1 MKNTFKVKD
10 IAFENEGR
18 KINYDYEYSNGLSSY
33 FVDKHRYYA
42 TYDIDISNTPVSIA
56 IIPLL
61 ANIMPISWLVGFDVY
76 VDEIDE
82 NFESSLRILKKQFQD
97 FHPDKKLKGNLHFK
111 KKVKNIIKQ
120 DKVAQLFS
128 GGLDSWDTFTRNF
141 DKDPYLISIHGA
153 DVPIKD
159 TATWEKFKRF
169 NSQEQAINHS
179 KLHYIETNLRDFY
192 TYKLDLLADLGWWG
206 TVQHGMALLGVLA
219 PLSCQLDFRFIN
231 IAASATAE
239 VTYTWGSS
247 PKIDENML
255 WANTVVYHE
264 GYHLNRTQKVEN
276 VVDFVE
282 RQNVP
287 LKLRVCYSD
296 LRDGYNC
303 NICAKCK
310 RTILTLILLNED
322 PGQYGFNIVKNFY
335 PRLLA
340 NFNKKTV
347 MTEGVKYQW
356 RCLQDRA
363 KKSIDFFVVHD
374 YQTEAQYIARFAAI
388 DLDEI
393 VNKNADSINRKKHI
407 KFILRN
413 RLSGLY
419 NIYQK
424 FKK

>member
-1 MKNTFKVKD
+1 MESFKLLN
-10 IAFENEGR
+10 ISFSLEGR
-18 KINYDYEYSNGLSSY
+18 KINYEYEYSKGLSSY
-33 FVDKHRYYA
+33 FVDKHRYYT
-42 TYDIDISNTPVSIA
+42 TYDTDISDTPRSLA

-82 NFESSLRILKKQFQD
+82 NFESSLNVLKEQFKG
-97 FHPDKKLKGNLHFK
+97 FHPDKELGGKLHYN
-111 KKVKNIIKQ
+111 KKVKNVINN
-120 DKVAQLFS
+120 DGVAQLFS
-128 GGLDSWDTFTRNF
+128 GGLDSWDTFTRNY
-141 DKDPYLISIHGA
+141 DKDPFLISIHGA

-169 NSQEQAINHS
+169 NSQEPIVNQD

-192 TYKLDLLADLGWWG
+192 TYKLDVLADLGWWG
-206 TVQHGMALLGVLA
+206 TVQHGMALIGVLA
-219 PLSCQLDFRFIN
+219 PLSYKFGFRFIN
-231 IAASATAE
+231 IAASATSE

-276 VVDFVE
+276 VVDFVKS
-282 RQNVP
+282 QNVP

-303 NICAKCK
+303 NICAKCQ

-322 PGQYGFNIVKNFY
+322 PKKYGFHIVKDFY
-335 PRLLA
+335 KRLMD
-340 NFNKKTV
+340 NFNEETV

-356 RCLQDRA
+356 QCLQDMA
-363 KKSIDFFVVHD
+363 KKSTDFFVAYD
-374 YQTEAQYIARFAAI
+374 QEKEAKGIADFAAI
-388 DLDEI
+388 DLDEV
-393 VNKNADSINRKKHI
+393 VNKNASSVNRKKHL
-407 KFILRN
+407 KFILRKKF
-413 RLSGLY
+413 SGLY
-419 NIYQK
+419 NIYQRL
-424 FKK
+424 KK